1 MTDTAAPTPAPILVA
16 DIGGTNARFGL
27 IDGRVIR
34 DVRILRCAEYP
45 SLEAAASA
53 YLAAIGLAGAG
64 LAGTGPAGRP
74 RRGAFAVAG
83 PVTGDR
89 VAMTNLVWE
98 FSVGRVRD
106 ALGLEGLAVINDF
119 TAVALS
125 VPRLGEDDRRQVG
138 AGAPQPGG
146 VVAVLGPG
154 SGLGV
159 SGLIPGPGG
168 RWSALSG
175 EGGHVTMA
183 PISDRESA
191 VLGQLRKSF
200 EHVSAE
206 RVLSGPGLVNLH
218 AALSILDGREPEALT
233 AARIVE
239 SAVAGGHP
247 HCVEAVEMF
256 CAMLGTVAGN
266 LALTLGARGGVYI
279 AGGIVPK
286 LGPLFTHSR
295 FRKRFLE
302 KGRMRDFLEP
312 VPTYVVT
319 HELPAFLGLAEA
331 AGGAAGGE
339 AYGA

>member
-1 MTDTAAPTPAPILVA
+1 MAADLTPAAPGTAASPILVA

-27 IDGRVIR
+27 IDGRTVR
-34 DVRILRCAEYP
+34 DTRVLRCADHASIED
-45 SLEAAASA
+45 AAAA
-53 YLAAIGLAGAG
+53 YLSAVGLAAPGM
-64 LAGTGPAGRP
+64 PGRP

-89 VAMTNLVWE
+89 IAMTNLVWQ

-106 ALGLEGLAVINDF
+106 ALGLDGLAVINDF

-125 VPRLGEDDRRQVG
+125 VPRLAEEDRRQVG
-138 AGAPQPGG
+138 EGTPQPGA

-159 SGLIPGPGG
+159 SGLVPGANG
-168 RWSALSG
+168 RWTALSG

-191 VLGQLRKSF
+191 VLGQLRKGF
-200 EHVSAE
+200 DHVSAE
-206 RVLSGPGLVNLH
+206 RVLSGPGLVNLYT
-218 AALSILDGREPEALT
+218 ALSILDGREPAALT
-233 AARIVE
+233 PAQITDTAL
-239 SAVAGGHP
+239 AGTDP

-279 AGGIVPK
+279 AGGIVPR
-286 LGPLFTHSR
+286 LGTLFAHSR
-295 FRKRFLE
+295 FRKRFAE
-302 KGRMRDFLEP
+302 KGRMREFLAP
-312 VPTYVVT
+312 IPTYVVT

-331 AGGAAGGE
+331 AGTE
-339 AYGA
+339 

>member
-1 MTDTAAPTPAPILVA
+1 MTRDSASPILVA
-16 DIGGTNARFGL
+16 DIGATNARFGL

-34 DVRILRCAEYP
+34 EVRILRCAEYP

-53 YLAAIGLAGAG
+53 YLAAVGLAETGAG
-64 LAGTGPAGRP
+64 AVPAARP

-83 PVTGDR
+83 PVTGDH

-98 FSVGRVRD
+98 FSTGRVRD

-125 VPRLGEDDRRQVG
+125 VPRLDADDLRQVG
-138 AGAPQPGG
+138 EGAPKPGG

-159 SGLIPGPGG
+159 SGLIPGPDG
-168 RWSALSG
+168 RWSALAG

-191 VLGQLRKSF
+191 VLGQHRKRLN
-200 EHVSAE
+200 HVSDE
-206 RVLSGPGLVNLH
+206 RVLSGPGLVNLYE
-218 AALSILDGREPEALT
+218 ALSILDGREPGALT
-233 AARIVE
+233 PAQVTE
-239 SAVAGGHP
+239 SAIAAGNP

-266 LALTLGARGGVYI
+266 LALTLGAHGGVYI
-279 AGGIVPK
+279 AGGVVPK
-286 LGPLFTHSR
+286 LGPLFAHSR
-295 FRKRFLE
+295 FRKRFVE
-302 KGRMRDFLEP
+302 KGRMDDFLAP
-312 VPTYVVT
+312 IPTYVVT

-331 AGGAAGGE
+331 AGAVT
-339 AYGA
+339 

>member
-1 MTDTAAPTPAPILVA
+1 MDTDLAPTATGFAAPAGSPILVA

-27 IDGRVIR
+27 IDGRQVR
-34 DVRILRCAEYP
+34 DTRVLRCADYA
-45 SLEAAASA
+45 SIDDAATA
-53 YLAAIGLAGAG
+53 YLSAVGLAAP
-64 LAGTGPAGRP
+64 GTPGRP

-83 PVTGDR
+83 PVTGDH

-98 FSVGRVRD
+98 FSTGRVRD
-106 ALGLEGLAVINDF
+106 ALGLDRLAVINDF

-125 VPRLGEDDRRQVG
+125 VPRLAEEDRRQIG
-138 AGAPQPGG
+138 DGTPQPGA

-159 SGLIPGPGG
+159 SGLVPGAAG
-168 RWSALSG
+168 RWTALSG

-183 PISDRESA
+183 PVSDRESA
-191 VLGQLRKSF
+191 VLGQLRKRF

-206 RVLSGPGLVNLH
+206 RVLSGPGIVNLYE
-218 AALSILDGREPEALT
+218 ALSILDGREPAALDP
-233 AARIVE
+233 ARI
-239 SAVAGGHP
+239 ADAALAGGDP

-279 AGGIVPK
+279 AGGVVPK
-286 LGPLFTHSR
+286 LGTFFTHSR
-295 FRKRFLE
+295 FRKRFTE
-302 KGRMRDFLEP
+302 KGRMRDFLAP

-331 AGGAAGGE
+331 AGAD
-339 AYGA
+339 

>member
-1 MTDTAAPTPAPILVA
+1 MPHDTASPILVA

-27 IDGRVIR
+27 IDGRVVR
-34 DVRILRCAEYP
+34 EVRILRCAEHP

-53 YLAAIGLAGAG
+53 YLAAVGLARPGI
-64 LAGTGPAGRP
+64 AGRP

-83 PVTGDR
+83 PVTGDH
-89 VAMTNLVWE
+89 VALTNLVWQ
-98 FSVGRVRD
+98 FSIRHVRD
-106 ALGLEGLAVINDF
+106 TLGLEGLAVINDF

-125 VPRLGEDDRRQVG
+125 VPRLDAEDRRQVG
-138 AGAPQPGG
+138 DGAPEAGG

-159 SGLIPGPGG
+159 SGLIPGAGG

-200 EHVSAE
+200 DHVSAE
-206 RVLSGPGLVNLH
+206 RVLSGPGLVNLFT
-218 AALSILDGREPEALT
+218 ALSILDGRDPAPLT
-233 AARIVE
+233 AAQITE
-239 SAVAGGHP
+239 SALAGTNP
-247 HCVEAVEMF
+247 YCVEAVEMF

-279 AGGIVPK
+279 AGGVVPK

-302 KGRMRDFLEP
+302 KGRMRDFLAP

-331 AGGAAGGE
+331 AGALDL
-339 AYGA
+339 